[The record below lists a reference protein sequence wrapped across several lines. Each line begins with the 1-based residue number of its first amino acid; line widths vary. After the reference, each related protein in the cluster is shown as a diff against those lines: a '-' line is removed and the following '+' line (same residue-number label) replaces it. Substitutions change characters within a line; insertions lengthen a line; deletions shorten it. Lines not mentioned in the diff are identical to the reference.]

1 LRDAF
6 NHRLNEE
13 AAMTLVL
20 RLSTAVLGLA
30 LAVGLGLL
38 PMLPA
43 ADAAKQIIPRYEV
56 DPFWPKPLPDR
67 WVTGEI
73 GGTCVDQ
80 RDHVFIVTRRN
91 LTAREMLVATP
102 SPAVIEF
109 DPEGNVVNSWGDP
122 VLLPSTMHGCYVDHE
137 NNVWLSG
144 NSDGIVQK
152 YSHDGS
158 RLLLQIGVKGLCDS
172 VTRACG
178 ETNDLNSSQTLLN
191 GPANVSVDPANGD
204 IYIADGYGNHRV
216 VVFDKTGR
224 FLRQW
229 GSTGTGPGQFGAT
242 GGGHPHCVVQSPEGL
257 LYVCDRPNH
266 RIQVF
271 DKMGNLQRILSE
283 PGTPREATIGSA
295 NDLVF
300 PKEKRPTLMFT
311 AGRAEVVWTVDHATE
326 MILAGFGRPGQMAGD
341 FTTLHSMAIDSKG
354 NIYTGETIDGGR
366 RVQKF
371 TPRGKMQEN
380 DFGEP
385 FMGHPHYDPLPN

>member
-1 LRDAF
+1 MRS
-6 NHRLNEE
+6 RSW
-13 AAMTLVL
+13 
-20 RLSTAVLGLA
+20 LSLAV
-30 LAVGLGLL
+30 VGLGLVGGL
-38 PMLPA
+38 GALSALTP
-43 ADAAKQIIPRYEV
+43 ADASKQIIPRYEV

-73 GGTCVDQ
+73 GGTCTDK

-91 LTAREMLVATP
+91 LTAREALVATA

-122 VLLPSTMHGCYVDHE
+122 ALLPSTMHGCFVDYE
-137 NNVWLSG
+137 NNIWLSG

-152 YSHDGS
+152 YTHDGKT
-158 RLLLQIGVKGLCDS
+158 LLLQIGTKGRCD
-172 VTRACG
+172 TTTGACG
-178 ETNDLNSSQTLLN
+178 ETNDLNSSTTLLN
-191 GPANVSVDPANGD
+191 GPANVNVDPKNGD

-224 FLRQW
+224 YLRQW

-242 GGGHPHCVVQSPEGL
+242 GGGHPHCVVFSPEGL

-271 DKMGNLQRILSE
+271 DKMGNLQRIITES
-283 PGTPREATIGSA
+283 GTPREVTIGSA

-300 PKEKRPTLMFT
+300 PRDKRQTLMFT
-311 AGRAEVVWTVDHATE
+311 AGRAEVVWTVDRLTDT
-326 MILAGFGRPGQMAGD
+326 ILAGFGRPGQMAGD

-371 TPRGKMQEN
+371 TPQGKMQDD
-380 DFGEP
+380 DFGDP
-385 FMGHPHYDPLPN
+385 LNGHPHYDPIPK

>member
-1 LRDAF
+1 MRS
-6 NHRLNEE
+6 RSW
-13 AAMTLVL
+13 
-20 RLSTAVLGLA
+20 LSLAV
-30 LAVGLGLL
+30 VGLGLVGGL
-38 PMLPA
+38 GALSALTP
-43 ADAAKQIIPRYEV
+43 ADASKQIIPRYEV

-73 GGTCVDQ
+73 GGTCTDK

-91 LTAREMLVATP
+91 LTAREALVATA

-122 VLLPSTMHGCYVDHE
+122 ALLPSTMHGCFVDHE
-137 NNVWLSG
+137 NNIWLSG

-152 YSHDGS
+152 YTHDGKT
-158 RLLLQIGVKGLCDS
+158 LLLQIGTKGRCD
-172 VTRACG
+172 TTTGACG
-178 ETNDLNSSQTLLN
+178 ETNDLNSSTTLLN
-191 GPANVSVDPANGD
+191 GPANVNVDPKNGD

-224 FLRQW
+224 YLRQW

-242 GGGHPHCVVQSPEGL
+242 GGGHPHCVVFSPEGL

-271 DKMGNLQRILSE
+271 DKMGNLQRIITE
-283 PGTPREATIGSA
+283 PGTPREVTIGSA

-300 PKEKRPTLMFT
+300 PRDRRQTLMFT
-311 AGRAEVVWTVDHATE
+311 AGRAEVVWTVDRLTDT
-326 MILAGFGRPGQMAGD
+326 ILAGFGRPGQMAGA
-341 FTTLHSMAIDSKG
+341 FTTLHSMASDSKG
-354 NIYTGETIDGGR
+354 NIYTGVSIDGGR

-371 TPRGKMQEN
+371 TPQGKMQDD
-380 DFGEP
+380 DFGDP
-385 FMGHPHYDPLPN
+385 LNGHPHYDPIPK